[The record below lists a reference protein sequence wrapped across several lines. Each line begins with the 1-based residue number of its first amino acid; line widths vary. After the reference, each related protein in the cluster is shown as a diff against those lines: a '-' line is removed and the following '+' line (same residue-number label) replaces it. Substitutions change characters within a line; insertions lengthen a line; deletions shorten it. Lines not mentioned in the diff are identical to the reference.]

1 MKISNLSK
9 KSEQKHFKCT
19 EKVILLDYIIS
30 ASTDIGIK
38 KDTNQDGLLV
48 KSFNTRYGKMVF
60 AVLCDGMGG
69 LAKGEIASSET
80 IRAFDEW
87 FYNSLPGLLS
97 ERIEDS
103 LIRQQWSDIVRNQNE
118 RIKKYSNSLNLNMG
132 TTVVAGLFT
141 QNRVFIMNVGDSRAY
156 EIMYG
161 VRQITKD
168 HTVVNDEVEKGILTP
183 EQALNDP
190 RRNVLLQC
198 IGASDKVYPGF
209 YFEEVKSDAVYMLCS
224 DGFIHE
230 ITENEIFNAM
240 KPANMTDKI
249 TMKQNIDLLIETDKQ
264 RLEKDNISVIAIK
277 TF

>member
-1 MKISNLSK
+1 M
-9 KSEQKHFKCT
+9 
-19 EKVILLDYIIS
+19 DYIIS

-48 KSFNTRYGKMVF
+48 KSFSTKYGKMVF

-80 IRAFDEW
+80 IRAFDDW
-87 FYNSLPGLLS
+87 FYRSMPSLLS

-103 LIRQQWSDIVRNQNE
+103 LIRQQWSDIVRLQNE
-118 RIKKYSNSLNLNMG
+118 RIKKYGNSLNINMG

-141 QNRVFIMNVGDSRAY
+141 QNRVYIMNVGDSRAY

-183 EQALNDP
+183 EQAQNDP

-198 IGASDKVYPGF
+198 IGASESVYPGF
-209 YFEEVKSDAVYMLCS
+209 YFEEVKSGAVYMMCS

-230 ITENEIFNAM
+230 ITENEMFSTM
-240 KPANMTDKI
+240 KPENMTDKT
-249 TMKQNIDLLIETDKQ
+249 TMKQNIESLIETDKQ

-277 TF
+277 TV

>member
-1 MKISNLSK
+1 M
-9 KSEQKHFKCT
+9 
-19 EKVILLDYIIS
+19 ILLDYIIS

-48 KSFNTRYGKMVF
+48 KSFNTKYGKMVF

-80 IRAFDEW
+80 IRAFNDW
-87 FYNSLPGLLS
+87 FCRSLPSLLS
-97 ERIEDS
+97 EKIEDS
-103 LIRQQWSDIVRNQNE
+103 LIRQQWSDIVRIQNE
-118 RIKKYSNSLNLNMG
+118 RIKSYSHSLNLNMG

-141 QNRVFIMNVGDSRAY
+141 QNRMFLMNVGDSRAY

-183 EQALNDP
+183 EQAKNDP

-198 IGASDKVYPGF
+198 IGASDSVYPGF
-209 YFEEVKSDAVYMLCS
+209 YFEDVKSDAVYMLCS

-230 ITENEIFNAM
+230 ITENEIFSVM
-240 KPANMTDKI
+240 KPENMTDKI
-249 TMKQNIDLLIETDKQ
+249 TMKKNLDLLIETDKQ

-277 TF
+277 TV